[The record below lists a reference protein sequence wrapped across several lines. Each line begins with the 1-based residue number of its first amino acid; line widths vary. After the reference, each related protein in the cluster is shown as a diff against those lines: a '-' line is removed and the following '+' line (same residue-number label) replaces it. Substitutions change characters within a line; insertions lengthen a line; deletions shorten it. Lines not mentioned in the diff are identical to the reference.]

1 MSYILDA
8 LRKAEADRKL
18 GETAGLHD
26 PTPMA
31 ATDGPAGQS
40 GLHRWLPGV
49 AIGLLLGLTGTLAWM
64 LMTGDNEA
72 SLPAPANNTA
82 AGTAATDAMVQ
93 TQPTPERPANRANGD
108 EPVVQLPRV
117 AASPAQPQPTSTSS
131 QLHSPTA
138 DGPPARKLTP
148 ELRAS
153 LPPLAVGGAM
163 YSDAP
168 ASRMVVING
177 QLYREGDTVAPG
189 LTLEKIQLKS
199 AILRHQGQRYILD
212 Y

>member
-18 GETAGLHD
+18 GETAGVHD
-26 PTPMA
+26 PAPVANADSTSQH
-31 ATDGPAGQS
+31 TSLQ
-40 GLHRWLPGV
+40 RWLPGIAV
-49 AIGLLLGLTGTLAWM
+49 GLLLGLTGTLAWM
-64 LMTGDNEA
+64 LLGGSDDKATSTLPQPE
-72 SLPAPANNTA
+72 PAPSASATPEMNQ
-82 AGTAATDAMVQ
+82 AGTTDDA
-93 TQPTPERPANRANGD
+93 
-108 EPVVQLPRV
+108 VVQLPRATPSPNRAK
-117 AASPAQPQPTSTSS
+117 AAVSTSS
-131 QLHSPTA
+131 ASA
-138 DGPPARKLTP
+138 NAMAAPAQEPAPKKLTQ
-148 ELRAS
+148 EVRAT

-163 YSDAP
+163 YSDVP

-189 LTLEKIQLKS
+189 ITLELIQLKS

>member
-18 GETAGLHD
+18 GETAGVHD
-26 PTPMA
+26 PAPVS
-31 ATDGPAGQS
+31 PADAPSQHA
-40 GLHRWLPGV
+40 GLQRWLPGV
-49 AIGLLLGLTGTLAWM
+49 AVGLLLGLTGTLAWM
-64 LMTGDNEA
+64 LMGGSDDKATSTLPRPE
-72 SLPAPANNTA
+72 PAPLVT
-82 AGTAATDAMVQ
+82 V
-93 TQPTPERPANRANGD
+93 TPEMSQAGMPD
-108 EPVVQLPRV
+108 ETVVQLPR
-117 AASPAQPQPTSTSS
+117 ATPTPNRAKSAGSTSS
-131 QLHSPTA
+131 ASANALETPSQETA
-138 DGPPARKLTP
+138 PKKLTP
-148 ELRAS
+148 EVRAT

-163 YSDAP
+163 YSDVP

-189 LTLEKIQLKS
+189 ITLELIQLKS

>member
-18 GETAGLHD
+18 GETAGVHD
-26 PTPMA
+26 PAPVA
-31 ATDGPAGQS
+31 AADLAVGSA

-49 AIGLLLGLTGTLAWM
+49 AVGLLLGLTGTLAWM
-64 LMTGDNEA
+64 LMSGSDDTPPSATAQAPAPGHDLPAMTQVQQQTAAPSTLSTGDD
-72 SLPAPANNTA
+72 T
-82 AGTAATDAMVQ
+82 
-93 TQPTPERPANRANGD
+93 
-108 EPVVQLPRV
+108 VVQLPRP
-117 AASPAQPQPTSTSS
+117 ASPPAQPKSTVSAVNPLTQS
-131 QLHSPTA
+131 ATEASP
-138 DGPPARKLTP
+138 RKLTP
-148 ELRAS
+148 ELRAN

-163 YSDAP
+163 YSEVA

-189 LTLEKIQLKS
+189 VTLEQIQLKS
-199 AILRHQGQRYILD
+199 AILRHQGQRYQLD